1 MKVSESMKL
10 EKYVG
15 RVVRLKESAF
25 QEIARRAKRHG
36 KALENCFLVAGISA
50 EMRKLIC
57 YGADL
62 RIMVGASEVVLI

>member
-1 MKVSESMKL
+1 MSESIKL
-10 EKYVG
+10 ENYVG

-25 QEIARRAKRHG
+25 REIVRRARRHG
-36 KALENCFLVAGISA
+36 KSLENCFLVAGISA

-62 RIMVGASEVVLI
+62 RIMVGVSEVVLI